1 MHHSAICGNLN
12 ASDSHFFDQDVLKN
26 RRFVSLLGKHLSPD
40 ESVAGDTT
48 DAFFFSMLIFLLLIL
63 SVGVLRVVCPRDT
76 LKTEFTW
83 SLVLVFVYPLGLPLF
98 FAFVQWYFQVPKMAK
113 QKLEFYSFKA
123 LIAEIGSKLP
133 EDQDLKATLEHW
145 EWTFSPV
152 CLLDRDQCLTLLN
165 HCFASLEDSEEA
177 GGIDLLGGKAMNI
190 VSETIDN
197 NAALLS
203 NTVTTATNVA
213 IEESACEDDSS
224 SEESHVQ
231 VTYPPT
237 SSLSLDPAAAVA
249 KGDGAVHR
257 PSQLSAPELLQVR
270 QMSPE

>member
-1 MHHSAICGNLN
+1 VLN
-12 ASDSHFFDQDVLKN
+12 TFNCIDLGEYGSYLK
-26 RRFVSLLGKHLSPD
+26 VD
-40 ESVAGDTT
+40 
-48 DAFFFSMLIFLLLIL
+48 
-63 SVGVLRVVCPRDT
+63 LRVECPRDT
-76 LKTEFTW
+76 LKTGFTW
-83 SLVLVFVYPLGLPLF
+83 SLVLVFVYPLGIPLF
-98 FAFVQWYFQVPKMAK
+98 FAFMQWYFQVPKMAK

-123 LIAEIGSKLP
+123 LVAEIGSKLP
-133 EDQDLKATLEHW
+133 GDQDLKASLEHW

-231 VTYPPT
+231 VTYPST

-249 KGDGAVHR
+249 TGDGAVHR